1 MSTSLHF
8 GETGIS
14 EGVCSIIHAA
24 PRTELK
30 GTNTERMDVIWSD
43 FTELHI
49 LREILMHKYGRE
61 FSLAVIENRDACV
74 SERVSGN
81 SMHQRRGFIHPDLRI
96 LLHSH
101 AQRYFGNL

>member
-1 MSTSLHF
+1 
-8 GETGIS
+8 
-14 EGVCSIIHAA
+14 
-24 PRTELK
+24 
-30 GTNTERMDVIWSD
+30 
-43 FTELHI
+43 
-49 LREILMHKYGRE
+49 MHRYGRE